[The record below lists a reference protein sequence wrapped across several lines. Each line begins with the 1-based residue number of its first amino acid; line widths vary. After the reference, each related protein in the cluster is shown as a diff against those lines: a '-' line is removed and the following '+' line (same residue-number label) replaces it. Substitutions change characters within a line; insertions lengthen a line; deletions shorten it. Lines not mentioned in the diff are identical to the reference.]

1 MAAITLADM
10 AKLAASSND
19 SLKLGAVQ
27 TWRQTSKIMDMMSFA
42 PTDTLGINFLR
53 AASLPSPSFRKIGEA
68 YTSGKGD
75 VEPLQESIYS
85 FGANID
91 IDKVLERSK
100 GIVDGRTFH
109 TKLALEAMARVF
121 NKFYING
128 SPSLDVDGFVGL
140 RHRLINDLPSAQTIA
155 GGGWDVSIDTAQ
167 SNWQQGF
174 IDRIEALLDAC
185 PEANALIMNR
195 QARLRFQAALRGSG
209 LLATT
214 VDQIGKTWST
224 YGAGGPMLID
234 IGEDRDETASAA
246 GTQIILNTELDDG
259 SATTGGDATTIYAV
273 RFGEMYHSGAQLYG
287 LEVTD
292 KGELDDGVTYRTVV
306 DWPIGIYVI
315 NPRSVARLTGIVAA

>member
-10 AKLAASSND
+10 AKVAADSKD
-19 SLKLGAVQ
+19 SLKLGAIQV
-27 TWRQTSKIMDMMSFA
+27 WRKASKVMDMMTFS
-42 PTDTLGINFLR
+42 PSDTLSINFLR
-53 AASLPSPSFRKIGEA
+53 AKSLPSPAFRKIGDA
-68 YTSGKGD
+68 YNNTKGD
-75 VEPLQESIYS
+75 VEPLQENLYS
-85 FGANID
+85 FGGNID

-109 TKLALEAMARVF
+109 TNLALEAQARVF
-121 NKFYING
+121 NKYYING

-140 RHRLINDLPSAQTIA
+140 RHRLINDLPSAQTIN
-155 GGGWDVSIDTAQ
+155 GGGWDVSLDTAQ
-167 SNWQQGF
+167 ASWQQGF

-185 PEANALIMNR
+185 PEADALIMNR
-195 QARLRFQAALRGSG
+195 QAKLRFQAALRGSG

-214 VDQIGKTWST
+214 VDQIGKTWAT
-224 YGAGGPMLID
+224 YGTGGPMLVD
-234 IGEDRDETASAA
+234 IGEDRDETSSAA
-246 GTQIILNTELDDG
+246 GTQIILNTETDDG

-273 RFGEMYHSGAQLYG
+273 KFGEMYHAGAQLYG

-315 NPRSVARLTGIVAA
+315 NPRSIARLTGIVAA